1 MQKVKKDNL
10 TDLVGDI
17 TKPQEASPAKPSE
30 GKEPNPQP
38 KPLDDYQVT
47 TPDGEV
53 IDMDITLLKP
63 MVQKTNRGIFVKKI
77 QGGKDKKG
85 NQYVL
90 IVDEVA
96 S

>member
-17 TKPQEASPAKPSE
+17 TKPQEASPANPATSQ
-30 GKEPNPQP
+30 PQP
-38 KPLDDYQVT
+38 QGGLNDYQVT

-53 IDMDITLLKP
+53 IDLALQTA
-63 MVQKTNRGIFVKKI
+63 
-77 QGGKDKKG
+77 DKSRNTMQILSGVDKNG
-85 NQYVL
+85 NQYILV
-90 IVDEVA
+90 VQRKT

>member
-17 TKPQEASPAKPSE
+17 TKPQEASPAKPNE
-30 GKEPNPQP
+30 GNNTNPQS

-53 IDMDITLLKP
+53 IDLELQTA
-63 MVQKTNRGIFVKKI
+63 
-77 QGGKDKKG
+77 DKSGNIKQILNGVDKNG
-85 NQYVL
+85 NQYILV
-90 IVDEVA
+90 VQRKT